1 MSISPARS
9 QSILVYDHSKDG
21 GSIVINIPFEHAK
34 EFKELVQRGTN
45 LWPDA
50 SPDIKEFA
58 DLVTN
63 GRILQDYRAQAGQL
77 VPAKKVD
84 GVLVE
89 MSPVSLS
96 SIQQP

>member
-1 MSISPARS
+1 M
-9 QSILVYDHSKDG
+9 
-21 GSIVINIPFEHAK
+21 IVELYFDNGHRINAHVSDTA
-34 EFKELVQRGTN
+34 FKQLIQRGAN

-50 SPDIKEFA
+50 PPEIKEFA
-58 DLVTN
+58 DLITN
-63 GRILQDYRAQAGQL
+63 GKVLQDYRAQAGQL

>member
-1 MSISPARS
+1 MAINFSTFERMQRPEPVMYITVMGEASI
-9 QSILVYDHSKDG
+9 
-21 GSIVINIPFEHAK
+21 K

-63 GRILQDYRAQAGQL
+63 GKVLQDYRAQIGQL
-77 VPAKKVD
+77 VPAKKMD

>member
-1 MSISPARS
+1 MSIYFS
-9 QSILVYDHSKDG
+9 QVDKPDRREPMLFVTVYGEASI
-21 GSIVINIPFEHAK
+21 K

-63 GRILQDYRAQAGQL
+63 GRVLQDYRAQAGQL